1 MFSWQAFIV
10 AWVVICILMGVAY
23 MTGFIIEKISEKYS
37 REAAVLVLI
46 AGIVC
51 VTVAIG
57 FIAGMR

>member
-23 MTGFIIEKISEKYS
+23 MTGFVIEKISDRYS
-37 REAAVLVLI
+37 REAAVLALI
-46 AGIVC
+46 GGILC

-57 FIAGMR
+57 FIAGMN